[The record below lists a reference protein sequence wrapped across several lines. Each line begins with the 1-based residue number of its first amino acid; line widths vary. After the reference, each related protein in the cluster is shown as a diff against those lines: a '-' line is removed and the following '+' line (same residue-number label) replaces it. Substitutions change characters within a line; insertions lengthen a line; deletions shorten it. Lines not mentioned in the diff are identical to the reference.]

1 MKFQEHLAVVGKQ
14 IRGWLP
20 GGSLAAGSTYR
31 EGLWISTW
39 GLLVFAV
46 PVGVFTVLAFV
57 QAFTGVPLGNHP
69 APAIVLFALDALVM
83 VVFLAFSRMTIR
95 IDPTKVRLR
104 LGVMAKE
111 VRMEDVV
118 NAVVQNAMLRTYGG
132 IGIRYGTDGSMAF
145 LTFVGTA
152 VKLTR
157 RNGRPILFSTRRA
170 PEVSQLV
177 NSWSKSNTNHKSNGP
192 EGTRLEN

>member
-1 MKFQEHLAVVGKQ
+1 MKFQEHLAAVGKL

-31 EGLWISTW
+31 EGMWISTW
-39 GLLVFAV
+39 GILVLAV
-46 PVGVFTVLAFV
+46 PVGIFTVLAFV
-57 QAFTGVPLGNHP
+57 QAFTGIPLGNHP
-69 APAIVLFALDALVM
+69 APTALLFALDASIV
-83 VVFLAFSRMTIR
+83 VVFLAFSRMTVR
-95 IDPTKVRLR
+95 IDPTKVKLR
-104 LGVMAKE
+104 LGVVVKE
-111 VRMEDVV
+111 VRMQDVV
-118 NAVVQNAMLRTYGG
+118 DAAVEKAMLRTYGG

-145 LTFVGTA
+145 LSSLGAA

-177 NSWSKSNTNHKSNGP
+177 NSWSKGNSP
-192 EGTRLEN
+192 